1 MKQFFL
7 LSLAFCGFMAVANAQ
22 LVVKINDK
30 PIAEN
35 ATVNT
40 SDISKMEISFSNLKK
55 PKAYSLGKMVF
66 EVIFI
71 DTEGNKPLE
80 YNIVKTGE
88 NAIDDFLSTPA
99 QSFVLYE
106 KDGANDAFQALV
118 GYGNPKGVRECLEK
132 FAFDP
137 DNIKFKVK
145 VAIYFQD
152 KVAYDKFGDPFDLA
166 KPVNFKINNGSA
178 DGSMPL
184 AGANGIR
191 ISAAGIA
198 ATNFDGSHE
207 DKANSMK
214 TLIPGFTNT
223 LVSHTTL
230 KIAPQTYHR
239 LLINTVDCGSK
250 TQDEVINGLKTKA
263 DLIVVR
269 MANICNKS
277 VRAKL
282 AEMPAAEEDA
292 WVQLF
297 SEGRY
302 AVSAPAFN
310 KEENKDWDKK
320 QPFETFSAGKLTGF
334 KFSSVL
340 RNTYCKEGVAKRS
353 YDGHASVFIVKHP
366 TDPKKVLVI
375 YNRCDR
381 AKSSPEDAA
390 AASAAAQKFVE
401 NLEF

>member
-1 MKQFFL
+1 MKRFL
-7 LSLAFCGFMAVANAQ
+7 LSLLAFCGFMTAANAQ

-30 PIAEN
+30 PVAEN
-35 ATVNT
+35 ETANT
-40 SDISKMEISFSNLKK
+40 SDISKIEISFTNLKK
-55 PKAYSLGKMVF
+55 PKAYSLGRMVF
-66 EVIFI
+66 EVIFT
-71 DTEGNKPLE
+71 DLNGKEPMA

-106 KDGANDAFQALV
+106 KDGANDAFKALV
-118 GYGNPKGVRECLEK
+118 GYDNPKGVRECLEK
-132 FAFDP
+132 LASDRS
-137 DNIKFKVK
+137 NMKFKVK
-145 VAIYFQD
+145 ASIYFQD
-152 KVAYDKFGDPFDLA
+152 KVSYEKYGDPFDLA
-166 KPVNFKINNGSA
+166 KPVNFKINNCRA
-178 DGSMPL
+178 DGAMVL
-184 AGANGIR
+184 AGTNGIR
-191 ISAAGIA
+191 LSASGIT
-198 ATNFDGSHE
+198 ATNYFSSFVDN
-207 DKANSMK
+207 NSLK
-214 TLIPGFTNT
+214 TKIPGFTT
-223 LVSHTTL
+223 TEVSHNCL

-239 LLINTVDCGSK
+239 LLINTVDCGGKS
-250 TQDEVINGLKTKA
+250 QDEVLNSLKTKA
-263 DLIVVR
+263 DLIIVR

-282 AEMPAAEEDA
+282 AAMPPEEEDA

-320 QPFETFSAGKLTGF
+320 QPFEAFTAGKLTGF
-334 KFSSVL
+334 KFSSIL
-340 RNTYCKEGVAKRS
+340 RGTYCKEDVAKRS
-353 YDGHASVFIVKHP
+353 YAGHASVFIVKHP
-366 TDPKKVLVI
+366 TDAKKVLVI

-381 AKSSPEDAA
+381 QSSSIEDAA